1 MRFLI
6 LAHQGDATAT
16 LVAARLLQ
24 RHRPEDTRLVS
35 MEEIVFAPR
44 WSHTLN
50 GAKAKAALTL
60 HDGTEIHGDQIGIV
74 FNRLQ
79 YLDMPHFAASYKAD
93 REYATMEMFA
103 LFLSWL
109 KALSCPIINAVSS
122 QNLGGPIHSFLAW
135 QQLAGKAG
143 LPTVRLRLTSSLP
156 RYSVAGLI
164 PCPAGPVAVGNVP
177 GYLTEAAGDQ
187 FAHAFVAGNE
197 VLGDVPTTLMPGCA
211 QFASLSGFEVLLIR
225 FASLRNNGSWKFNG
239 VEPYPAITERP
250 AIDAI
255 VRLLEARS

>member
-1 MRFLI
+1 VRFLI

-16 LVAARLLQ
+16 HVAARLLQ

-60 HDGTEIHGDQIGIV
+60 HDGTEIHGDRIGIV

-79 YLDMPHFAASYKAD
+79 YLDMPHFAASDKAD
-93 REYATMEMFA
+93 REYAAMEMFA

-109 KALSCPIINAVSS
+109 KALPCPIINPVSS
-122 QNLGGPIHSFLAW
+122 QNLAGPIHSSLAW

-143 LPTVRLRLTSSLP
+143 LPTVRMRLTSSLR
-156 RYSVAGLI
+156 RYSVSGLI
-164 PCPAGPVAVGNVP
+164 PYPGGPGAIGNVP
-177 GYLTEAAGDQ
+177 ACLTEAAGDQ
-187 FAHAFVAGNE
+187 FARAFVAGKE
-197 VLGDVPTTLMPGCA
+197 VLGDVPEQLMPGCA
-211 QFASLSGFEVLLIR
+211 KLASLSGFEVLLIH
-225 FASLRNNGSWKFNG
+225 FASLRNDASWKFNG
-239 VEPYPAITERP
+239 IDPYPAITERP